1 MLSFLRIVMIVV
13 FLHSNRTLTKT
24 LRKIK
29 IIEMSLGLPNYFS
42 LPPFFFLSYQLSLA
56 IPTLSFLISLLLYL
70 SMRSRLIHVPSF
82 MYYRLDL
89 AVEPWT
95 HAFPIFLPEKIGGPI
110 FLVLILTLQRI
121 HLSLAWIQC
130 SLHGGEKNKRSE
142 L

>member
-13 FLHSNRTLTKT
+13 FLHRNRTLTKT

-70 SMRSRLIHVPSF
+70 SMKSRLIHVQSF
-82 MYYRLDL
+82 MYYRLEL

-95 HAFPIFLPEKIGGPI
+95 HVSPIFLPEKKGPI

-121 HLSLAWIQC
+121 HLSLAWIRC
-130 SLHGGEKNKRSE
+130 SFHGGEKNKRSE

>member
-70 SMRSRLIHVPSF
+70 SMTSRLIHVPSF
-82 MYYRLDL
+82 MYYRLEL
-89 AVEPWT
+89 AVDPWT
-95 HAFPIFLPEKIGGPI
+95 HASPIFLPGKKGPI

-130 SLHGGEKNKRSE
+130 SFHGGEKNKRSE

>member
-29 IIEMSLGLPNYFS
+29 IIEMSLGLPNYFF
-42 LPPFFFLSYQLSLA
+42 LPPFFFLSSQLSLA
-56 IPTLSFLISLLLYL
+56 IPTLSFLISLLLYC

-82 MYYRLDL
+82 MYYRLEL

-95 HAFPIFLPEKIGGPI
+95 HSFPIFLPGKKKGGPI

-130 SLHGGEKNKRSE
+130 SFHGGEKEHEK
-142 L
+142 

>member
-13 FLHSNRTLTKT
+13 FLHSNRTLAKT
-24 LRKIK
+24 PSFL
-29 IIEMSLGLPNYFS
+29 
-42 LPPFFFLSYQLSLA
+42 FLSSQLSLA

-70 SMRSRLIHVPSF
+70 SMRCRLIHVPSF

-95 HAFPIFLPEKIGGPI
+95 HSFPIFLPEKIGGPI

-130 SLHGGEKNKRSE
+130 SFHGGEKEHEK
-142 L
+142 